1 MKKTKVFNLVTAVL
15 LLANYVGFSQEKP
28 VLNLLNQYVD
38 AFNNLSNTK
47 EKNTVLSLFDSKYKN
62 NTAYVGLS
70 GVIKRTTT
78 GFEQLSTQLDQT
90 LKNKKYNFKITVREI
105 VHESQKERAGTVSA
119 LVNFESKVDGKVAET
134 GTILMNLVGSLIK
147 GEWKIIHNNTIRV
160 SEGKDI
166 GNCVSYLFSKGAS
179 FFGAETYYPGG
190 VEYNNEFQSFR
201 VINRDGKRIIKGNI
215 KDYEWSEN
223 GDVLEGALK
232 VGNASTPE
240 EAVKTVLNY
249 VYADSCVKIDFN

>member
-1 MKKTKVFNLVTAVL
+1 MKKNRILYLAAVAFL
-15 LLANYVGFSQEKP
+15 MASQIGFSQEKP
-28 VLNLLNQYVD
+28 VLNLLNEYVK

-78 GFEQLSTQLDQT
+78 GFDQFSNQLDQT
-90 LKNKKYNFKITVREI
+90 LKNQKYNFKMTIRDI
-105 VHESQKERAGTVSA
+105 VHESQKEKAGTVSA

-134 GTILMNLVGSLIK
+134 GTILMNLVGTLIK
-147 GEWKIIHNNTIRV
+147 GEWKIIHNNTVRV

-166 GNCVSYLFSKGAS
+166 GNCVSYLFSKGTA
-179 FFGAETYYPGG
+179 FYGAETYYPGG

-201 VINRDGKRIIKGNI
+201 VVTRDGVRVIKGNI
-215 KDYEWSEN
+215 KDYEWAEN
-223 GDVLEGALK
+223 GDIMEGTRKIA
-232 VGNASTPE
+232 NATTPE
-240 EAVKTVLNY
+240 EAVKAILNY
-249 VYADSCVKIDFN
+249 AYADSCVKIDFN

>member
-1 MKKTKVFNLVTAVL
+1 MKKNKVFNLVTAVL

-119 LVNFESKVDGKVAET
+119 
-134 GTILMNLVGSLIK
+134 
-147 GEWKIIHNNTIRV
+147 
-160 SEGKDI
+160 
-166 GNCVSYLFSKGAS
+166 
-179 FFGAETYYPGG
+179 
-190 VEYNNEFQSFR
+190 
-201 VINRDGKRIIKGNI
+201 
-215 KDYEWSEN
+215 
-223 GDVLEGALK
+223 
-232 VGNASTPE
+232 
-240 EAVKTVLNY
+240 
-249 VYADSCVKIDFN
+249 